1 MAEGLGV
8 LPAKAFDAWIGG
20 VRLERAVTE
29 FGDNEA
35 HMMVD
40 TSVLDGEVGE
50 TYKEIPDGNLS
61 ISVLFKANMEI
72 EGQLLSLWARAEGT
86 EPVPIVIAHGRKIAI
101 GETVSVI
108 TVQPTTASKMMTPK
122 EVQRITLEAVWDGCS
137 VTGILK
143 SGQGSAAGVQ
153 PMVSTTSTDFSNLA
167 VNTRGPT
174 LHTDTVAVSGGRAE
188 QIGVIGTIGD
198 STGSD
203 ATQPVLTIPIP
214 ERAGNDWRGQYP
226 PVSAQNDEIFIYH
239 KNVGRGVP
247 IIAGNTIQD
256 IMDDLNGLHW
266 PDGFTVNVVRRNH
279 QFIITGSYFGAGQDL
294 DLRSRNPEPWRGQ
307 AVGMGGANPKMA
319 LETATGAAGSRVY
332 TGVSDNVN
340 ADDHHLPV
348 SQAAVVPGSVG
359 QIGMRVTVDARAPGD
374 PVYSFTLHY
383 NLAYVIDGVFT

>member
-50 TYKEIPDGNLS
+50 TYKEIPDGNLR
-61 ISVLFKANMEI
+61 IDVLFKANMEQAN
-72 EGQLLSLWARAEGT
+72 QLLSLWARAEGT
-86 EPVPIVIAHGRKIAI
+86 EAVPLVIAHGRKIAI

-108 TVQPTTASKMMTPK
+108 TVQPTTSAKTMTPK
-122 EVQRITLEAVWDGCS
+122 DVQRIVLEAVWDGCS
-137 VTGILK
+137 VTGTLQ
-143 SGQGSAAGVQ
+143 SGQSSADGVM
-153 PMVSTTSTDFSNLA
+153 PMTSEQTTDYSALA

-174 LHTDTVAVSGGRAE
+174 LHTPTVAVSGGRAE
-188 QIGVIGTIGD
+188 QIGFVGTIGS

-203 ATQPVLTIPIP
+203 ASQPILRIPIP

-226 PVSAQNDEIFIYH
+226 PVSAQNAEIFIYH

-247 IIAGNTIQD
+247 IIAGNTVQD
-256 IMDDLNGLHW
+256 VMDDLNGLHW
-266 PDGFTVNVVRRNH
+266 PDGFTVNVVRQAH

-307 AVGMGGANPKMA
+307 AVGMGGANVRMA
-319 LETATGAAGSRVY
+319 LETATGTGGSTVY
-332 TGVSDNVN
+332 TGVSENVL
-340 ADDHHLPV
+340 ADDHHLPA
-348 SQAAVVPGSVG
+348 SQAAVVPGTVV
-359 QIGMRVTVDARAPGD
+359 QIGMRITVDEIPAGQTAYD
-374 PVYSFTLHY
+374 FTLRY
-383 NLAYVIDGVFT
+383 NLAYVIDGVFL